1 MLLGYPPLRDK
12 RKDAYKKEIGT
23 LVLLILFGLLAA
35 FIPGLRCAFLVM
47 ILLISLIP
55 WFIYVRIR
63 IYAPDTVGRLWWF
76 L

>member
-35 FIPGLRCAFLVM
+35 FILGLRCAFLVM

-55 WFIYVRIR
+55 
-63 IYAPDTVGRLWWF
+63 
-76 L
+76 